1 MMRKLNR
8 QSMCHTIN
16 VKMINC
22 VKCKLDLE
30 EDIDVKFV
38 GSFLS
43 PVDR

>member
-1 MMRKLNR
+1 
-8 QSMCHTIN
+8 MCHTIN
-16 VKMINC
+16 VKMIIC
-22 VKCKLDLE
+22 VKSKLDSE

>member
-1 MMRKLNR
+1 
-8 QSMCHTIN
+8 MCHTVN
-16 VKMINC
+16 VEIINC
-22 VKCKLDLE
+22 VKCKLDSE